1 MKGQLDEHPLV
12 ELIREISTARL
23 TGALR
28 LARER
33 ARMVLYFEDG
43 AIIYAVSN
51 LKPFRLTECLRRWGM
66 IAESQAVAAS
76 SAMSDDEAAAALL
89 ASGAVTEEVL
99 AELRARQVEDMLR
112 PALLWT
118 EGLWEFDA
126 RVRLTEAARL
136 RLDAATLLVEAARRL
151 PPAFV
156 TSRFANPDETLFPI
170 PAVPTNLMLSPE
182 EGFVMSRVTEP
193 LAVRELLALS
203 GLTNT
208 QTFVALYAL
217 VSSGTIR
224 RGSEPRAFS
233 DEELRDALAL
243 KDVTARVS
251 APQQATAPAAA
262 GASPGQKSAQQPAE
276 EFDEEREL
284 QNLFARLS
292 NADSYYEVLGVRRS
306 ASSGEIKR
314 AYYSLAKRFH
324 PDKFRQH
331 ADTQLHARVESAFAD
346 IAQAYDTLKDDQQR
360 ATYDQSLKSK
370 ARQGGRVIPA
380 QRTDAPWNKA
390 SDEKAQ
396 ESESASATA
405 QEAEKSFRRGRAAL
419 EQGAWKRAVG
429 LLSEAA
435 HLAPNNAEYRAYFGR
450 ALASD
455 PKTRR
460 QAEAEFQAAIAANGS
475 NPLYHIFLAELYR
488 DIGLHRRAQAELE
501 RALSLE
507 PNNTEARRLLDSL
520 LVKK

>member
-1 MKGQLDEHPLV
+1 MKGQLHEHPLV

-33 ARMVLYFEDG
+33 ARMVLYFEAG
-43 AIIYAVSN
+43 AVIYAVSN

-66 IAESQAVAAS
+66 IAESQATS
-76 SAMSDDEAAAALL
+76 SAMSDDETAAALL

-126 RVRLTEAARL
+126 RVRLTEAARVL
-136 RLDAATLLVEAARRL
+136 VDAGTLLVEAARRL
-151 PPAFV
+151 SPAFV
-156 TSRFANPDETLFPI
+156 TSRFTNPDETLFPI
-170 PAVPTNLMLSPE
+170 PDAPTNLMLNPE

-193 LAVRELLALS
+193 LTVRELLSLS
-203 GLTNT
+203 GLAST

-217 VSSGTIR
+217 VNSGTIR

-243 KDVTARVS
+243 KDVTARMP
-251 APQQATAPAAA
+251 APQQATAHAAPA
-262 GASPGQKSAQQPAE
+262 QKSSQQPGE

-346 IAQAYDTLKDDQQR
+346 IAQAYDTLKDEQQR
-360 ATYDQSLKSK
+360 AAYDQSLKTK
-370 ARQGGRVIPA
+370 ARQGGRVGPA
-380 QRTDAPWNKA
+380 QRADAPWNKA
-390 SDEKAQ
+390 AASDEKAQ
-396 ESESASATA
+396 QSESATA

-419 EQGAWKRAVG
+419 EQGALKLAVG

-435 HLAPNNAEYRAYFGR
+435 RLAPNNADYRAYFGR
-450 ALASD
+450 ALACD

-460 QAEAEFQAAIAANGS
+460 QAETEFQAAIAANGS

-488 DIGLHRRAQAELE
+488 DIGLHRRAQTELE

-507 PNNTEARRLLDSL
+507 PNNAEARRLLDSL